1 MLALPDATRAELPA
15 GLRKFRSTHRS
26 WLCQLYYH
34 DSNLH
39 YEVWNMGEQ
48 RGKLELGLHFES
60 RDHAVNSALLAG
72 FSRRLVEVKATLG
85 PQWEA
90 EQWDRGWT
98 KVYETVPYE
107 PFSDETLHAIAKRL
121 ATAMTVLQPIWD
133 SL

>member
-26 WLCQLYYH
+26 WLCQFYYH
-34 DSNLH
+34 DPNLH